1 VLSPAHA
8 LSLIATGEGIINFF
22 MFFPFLIILNNC

>member
-22 MFFPFLIILNNC
+22 MFFSLSYHFK